1 MSSSRRERDD
11 TLPAKLGEVIGGYR
25 LESLIGEGGMGC
37 VYAAS
42 HHRLGRPAAVK
53 VLRASFAAYGD
64 YMQRFFDEARVVN
77 AIRHPN
83 IIDIF
88 DFVESDNPRRV
99 ACIMEL
105 LEGDTL
111 RKTIKENALELKEAI
126 NLGIQLADAL
136 SAVHR
141 VNVVHRDLKPDNIF
155 VLKNAGDFSQVPSI
169 KVLDFGIAKMQVP
182 TGDRTTPG
190 LVLGTPGY
198 MAPEQVSGQGIT
210 PAADVYAFGTLLY
223 EIMSGQR
230 LFVGDSMAI
239 LRQKIVGDLPPFK
252 FPSGRIYRPL
262 EDLIR
267 RCVTLRPEERPDI
280 ELVGRELQSLRTGA
294 EGLPL
299 SRAPTVPLETQALS
313 AAPFDDPAP
322 ALPPTTV
329 SRHPH
334 TPRPSMPA
342 DDTMASQHASRE
354 TMGLP
359 TRSWWPIAVLLVSLA
374 VLIVA
379 GAFMWTNLNS
389 DLVVV
394 EAKAPVQLAPNS
406 EPDPA
411 AVPSSYAPEAA
422 DDAKIDPGPEPELEA
437 QAVPQ
442 RPPEPEP
449 EAPAQQKP
457 SPVAKP
463 KPSEATRPSRSASKS
478 EPVKSAPSEST
489 PKKPKPL
496 RKDDMTPW

>member
-25 LESLIGEGGMGC
+25 LDSLIGEGGMGC
-37 VYAAS
+37 VYAAT

-53 VLRASFAAYGD
+53 VLRASFAADND
-64 YMQRFFDEARVVN
+64 YLQRFFDEARVVN

-88 DFVESDNPRRV
+88 DFVESENPLRV

-111 RKTIKENALELKEAI
+111 RRTIKEDALELKEAI

-141 VNVVHRDLKPDNIF
+141 VKVVHRDLKPDNIF
-155 VLKNAGDFSQVPSI
+155 VMKDPGDFSLVPSI
-169 KVLDFGIAKMQVP
+169 KVLDFGIAKVQVP

-198 MAPEQVSGQGIT
+198 MAPEQVSGQGVT

-223 EIMSGQR
+223 EIVTGQR

-239 LRQKIVGDLPPFK
+239 LRQKIVGELPPFSL
-252 FPSGRIYRPL
+252 PSGRIYGPL

-267 RCVTLRPEERPDI
+267 RCVALRPEERPEI
-280 ELVGRELQSLRTGA
+280 ELVRRELESLRAGA

-299 SRAPTVPLETQALS
+299 SRAPTVPLETQPIS
-313 AAPFDDPAP
+313 AVVPFDDLAP
-322 ALPPTTV
+322 SLPPTKV

-334 TPRPSMPA
+334 APSPSVPA
-342 DDTMASQHASRE
+342 DDTMASQNASRE
-354 TMGLP
+354 SIGP
-359 TRSWWPIAVLLVSLA
+359 PPRPWWPLAVLLLSLSI
-374 VLIVA
+374 VLVA
-379 GAFMWTNLNS
+379 GAYMWSNLNS
-389 DLVVV
+389 ELVVV
-394 EAKAPVQLAPNS
+394 EPKALTPVAPGS
-406 EPDPA
+406 VPDEAPTIVA
-411 AVPSSYAPEAA
+411 A
-422 DDAKIDPGPEPELEA
+422 PEPEPAEEPEP
-437 QAVPQ
+437 AVE
-442 RPPEPEP
+442 PEPEP
-449 EAPAQQKP
+449 EPEPKP
-457 SPVAKP
+457 EPERVAKP
-463 KPSEATRPSRSASKS
+463 KRTEPSRPSKGVAKPAT
-478 EPVKSAPSEST
+478 EKAPST
-489 PKKPKPL
+489 VTPPKKPKAL